1 MVDSE
6 SNSLESS
13 AQTNAVDAEVTINK
27 SRRRLT
33 GAGVGVSAIF
43 TLASRPVLAVNCL
56 SASAAASG
64 NMSHHG
70 TAPVCTGRTASFWAD
85 NCTVRENFHTIF
97 AKGRLAD
104 WGSKKFRQVLEADDN
119 SNGTTK
125 PNPISKEFAATLLN
139 IRGDHIPATVLT
151 EIKLIGMWNEWVHK
165 GAFSPSAGASWDAN
179 KIVMYL
185 QGLQAQ

>member
-6 SNSLESS
+6 SNSLEAS

-43 TLASRPVLAVNCL
+43 TLASRPVLAANCL

-70 TAPVCTGRTASFWAD
+70 TAPICTGKTASFWAD
-85 NCTVRENFHTIF
+85 NCTVKDKFHKTF
-97 AKGRLAD
+97 AKGTFAD
-104 WGSKKFRQVLEADDN
+104 WGSMKLRQVLRAADN
-119 SNGTTK
+119 VNGK
-125 PNPISKEFAATLLN
+125 PHPNPISKEFVAALLN
-139 IRGDHIPATVLT
+139 IGEGHIPATVLT
-151 EIKLIGMWNEWVHK
+151 DVKLIGMWNEWVHN
-165 GAFSPSAGASWDAN
+165 GVFSPSAGASWDATQ
-179 KIVMYL
+179 IVTYL
-185 QGLQAQ
+185 RGLQS